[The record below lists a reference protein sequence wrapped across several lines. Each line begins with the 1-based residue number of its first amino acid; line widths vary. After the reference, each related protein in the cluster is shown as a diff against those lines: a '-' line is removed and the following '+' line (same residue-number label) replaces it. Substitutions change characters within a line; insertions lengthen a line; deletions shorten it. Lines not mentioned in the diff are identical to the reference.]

1 MPSLY
6 RYFSEEKNA
15 LAFVQKGEVLLRAL
29 SFFRNYEDE
38 EVRGDKFEGTLVH
51 LPDNGLVVKNVNT
64 EEEILLPHRLES
76 TAKEDEIFVYCMSQ
90 ILSAKLAER
99 FKAEIVVEIINP
111 AKFLNLVR
119 SSLSLRKRFS
129 VNQLIHEPV
138 KYYEWN
144 EPPIVDWALPERIT
158 MKKPKIFE
166 WQREYRL
173 AVPIGGAFN
182 VQNVNLNLVPV
193 NHFRTSVARNY
204 PQQMLRLGSLSKI
217 CRVHTMK

>member
-6 RYFSEEKNA
+6 RYFSKKNA
-15 LAFVQKGEVLLRAL
+15 DAFVQNGEVLFRAL
-29 SFFRNYEDE
+29 SYFRNYEDDE
-38 EVRGDKFEGTLVH
+38 ARGDKFEGTLVH

-64 EEEILLPHRLES
+64 EEEIFLPHLFES
-76 TAKEDEIFVYCMSQ
+76 TAKEDDIFVYCMSQ
-90 ILSAKLAER
+90 ILSAELSER
-99 FKAEIVVEIINP
+99 FKAEVVVEITNP

-119 SSLSLRKRFS
+119 PALSLRKRFR

-166 WQREYRL
+166 WQGEYRL
-173 AVPIGGAFN
+173 AVPIGDAFDAE
-182 VQNVNLNLVPV
+182 NVNLNLVSV
-193 NHFRTSVARNY
+193 NHSRASVARNY

>member
-6 RYFSEEKNA
+6 RYFSEKNA
-15 LAFVQKGEVLLRAL
+15 LAFVRNGEVLFRAL
-29 SFFRNYEDE
+29 SYFRNYEDGE
-38 EVRGDKFEGTLVH
+38 IRGDKFEGTLVH

-76 TAKEDEIFVYCMSQ
+76 TAKEDDIFVYCMSQ
-90 ILSAKLAER
+90 ILSAELAER
-99 FKAEIVVEIINP
+99 FKAEVVVEITNP

-119 SSLSLRKRFS
+119 SALSLRKRFR
-129 VNQLIHEPV
+129 VNQLIHESV

-158 MKKPKIFE
+158 MRKPKMFE

-173 AVPIGGAFN
+173 AVPIGDAFDVEN
-182 VQNVNLNLVPV
+182 VNVNLVPI
-193 NHFRTSVARNY
+193 NHSRISEAKLY
-204 PQQMLRLGSLSKI
+204 PKQLIRLGNLSKI
-217 CRVHTMK
+217 CRVHSMK

>member
-6 RYFSEEKNA
+6 RYFSEKNA
-15 LAFVQKGEVLLRAL
+15 LAFVRNGEVLFRAL
-29 SFFRNYEDE
+29 SYFRNYEDGE
-38 EVRGDKFEGTLVH
+38 IRGDKFEGTLVH

-76 TAKEDEIFVYCMSQ
+76 TAKEDDIFVYCMSQ
-90 ILSAKLAER
+90 ILSVELAER
-99 FKAEIVVEIINP
+99 FKAEVVVEITNP

-119 SSLSLRKRFS
+119 SALSLRKHFR
-129 VNQLIHEPV
+129 VNQLIHESV

-158 MKKPKIFE
+158 MRKPKIFE

-173 AVPIGGAFN
+173 AVPIGDAFDVEN
-182 VQNVNLNLVPV
+182 VSVNLVPI
-193 NHFRTSVARNY
+193 NHFRTSEAKFPKPLVI
-204 PQQMLRLGSLSKI
+204 RLGNLSKI
-217 CRVHTMK
+217 CRVHSMK

>member
-6 RYFSEEKNA
+6 RYFSEKNA
-15 LAFVQKGEVLLRAL
+15 LAFVRNGEVLFRAL
-29 SFFRNYEDE
+29 SYFRNYEDE

-76 TAKEDEIFVYCMSQ
+76 TAKEDDIFVYCMSQ
-90 ILSAKLAER
+90 IFSVDLAER
-99 FKAEIVVEIINP
+99 FKAEVVVEITNP

-119 SSLSLRKRFS
+119 SALSLRKRFR

-158 MKKPKIFE
+158 MRKPKIFE
-166 WQREYRL
+166 WQHEYRL
-173 AVPIGGAFN
+173 AVPIGDAFDVEN
-182 VQNVNLNLVPV
+182 VSVNLVPI
-193 NHFRTSVARNY
+193 NHSRTSEARF
-204 PQQMLRLGSLSKI
+204 PKPLVIRLGNLSKI
-217 CRVHTMK
+217 CRVHSLK

>member
-6 RYFSEEKNA
+6 RYFSEKNA
-15 LAFVQKGEVLLRAL
+15 DAFVQNGEVLFRAL
-29 SFFRNYEDE
+29 SYFRNYEDD

-64 EEEILLPHRLES
+64 EEEILLPHRFES
-76 TAKEDEIFVYCMSQ
+76 TAKEDDIFVYCMSQ
-90 ILSAKLAER
+90 ILSAELAER
-99 FKAEIVVEIINP
+99 FKAEVVVEITNP

-119 SSLSLRKRFS
+119 SALSLRKRFR

-166 WQREYRL
+166 WQGEYRL
-173 AVPIGGAFN
+173 AVPIGDALD
-182 VQNVNLNLVPV
+182 VENVNLNLVSV
-193 NHFRTSVARNY
+193 NHSRGSAARNY